1 MIKPIFILKI
11 ISKLVIL
18 FIFFTNL
25 YSKPL
30 HKYEN
35 AANISNYF
43 SGILSISNNQ
53 YNSSYNFLKKLSG
66 LEDYHQNFA
75 NVYIS
80 SLVKIGKFREAYRY
94 AKNLELKN
102 IDYFNSNLIIGTYY
116 IKNKNLKKAKIYF
129 EKNQKTEN
137 SIIFNKM
144 ISQVLNSWVNEN
156 KDIYLKNENNSNF
169 FGAEFENIG
178 KIQRAF
184 FNCYIKNKKTEALFL
199 ELISDE
205 KVNFSR
211 YNFFYIKYLLS
222 KGKNFEAEKRLFQ
235 ALGDNPRNLML
246 NNLRVDLKNNNKN
259 DKINYFDCS
268 NISHSIAEF
277 YYLISNL
284 LSSQGLHSISNFYL
298 SLAKFLNPNF
308 ISYETLYAE
317 NLLYNERYKEAHTLY
332 EKIKEKG
339 EIYNWHATKKLV
351 AINLKKEK
359 SDQKKIQ
366 ALSSSFKLIS
376 NPTLYHR
383 YDYVDLLRRYKN
395 YEMSINQYS
404 LILDSIDVS
413 HELYSKTTDGRGI
426 AYERSGKWQ
435 NAEKDFLSSLNKE
448 PNQPYVINYLAYSW
462 VEKGIK
468 IEESLEML
476 RKANQLKKNDGYIID
491 SLGWALHKLKRY
503 KEAKEYLQQAVT
515 LMPSDP
521 IVNDHY
527 GDTLWMNGNKLQ
539 ARYYWNYVLKLEE
552 TEEKLKETVKNKLI
566 NGIKQI

>member
-1 MIKPIFILKI
+1 MIK
-11 ISKLVIL
+11 
-18 FIFFTNL
+18 
-25 YSKPL
+25 
-30 HKYEN
+30 
-35 AANISNYF
+35 
-43 SGILSISNNQ
+43 
-53 YNSSYNFLKKLSG
+53 
-66 LEDYHQNFA
+66 
-75 NVYIS
+75 
-80 SLVKIGKFREAYRY
+80 
-94 AKNLELKN
+94 
-102 IDYFNSNLIIGTYY
+102 
-116 IKNKNLKKAKIYF
+116 
-129 EKNQKTEN
+129 
-137 SIIFNKM
+137 
-144 ISQVLNSWVNEN
+144 
-156 KDIYLKNENNSNF
+156 
-169 FGAEFENIG
+169 
-178 KIQRAF
+178 
-184 FNCYIKNKKTEALFL
+184 
-199 ELISDE
+199 
-205 KVNFSR
+205 
-211 YNFFYIKYLLS
+211 
-222 KGKNFEAEKRLFQ
+222 
-235 ALGDNPRNLML
+235 
-246 NNLRVDLKNNNKN
+246 
-259 DKINYFDCS
+259 
-268 NISHSIAEF
+268 
-277 YYLISNL
+277 
-284 LSSQGLHSISNFYL
+284 
-298 SLAKFLNPNF
+298 
-308 ISYETLYAE
+308 
-317 NLLYNERYKEAHTLY
+317 
-332 EKIKEKG
+332 
-339 EIYNWHATKKLV
+339 
-351 AINLKKEK
+351 
-359 SDQKKIQ
+359 KKIQ

-383 YDYVDLLRRYKN
+383 YDYADLLRRYKN